1 MIKDTVIHELIK
13 QLKRI
18 KFETIYSRSVD
29 SNALEEAA
37 NLNRLQ
43 LEQGIIDS
51 GEIIGGYKKA
61 TEGYNNVRKTKV
73 TAGEPIKFKDTGAFH
88 KSIKAKITR
97 DGDLALN
104 SRSKKA
110 IYAQAY
116 VDGTNKSGSVLG
128 LTDENLKDWYKIF
141 VEDNLKKNLINRIL
155 YGQ

>member
-1 MIKDTVIHELIK
+1 MIKDTVIHDLVKE
-13 QLKRI
+13 LKRI

-29 SNALEEAA
+29 SEALEQAA

-43 LEQGIIDS
+43 LEQGIVDTGS
-51 GEIIGGYKKA
+51 AIGGYKKA
-61 TEGYNNVRKTKV
+61 TEAYNNVRKTKV
-73 TAGEPIKFKDTGAFH
+73 SAGEPIKFKDTGDFH

-97 DGDLALN
+97 DGNLSLN

-110 IYAQAY
+110 IYAQSY
-116 VDGTNKSGSVLG
+116 VDKTTDGNVLG
-128 LTDENLKDWYKIF
+128 LTNQNLKDWYKIF